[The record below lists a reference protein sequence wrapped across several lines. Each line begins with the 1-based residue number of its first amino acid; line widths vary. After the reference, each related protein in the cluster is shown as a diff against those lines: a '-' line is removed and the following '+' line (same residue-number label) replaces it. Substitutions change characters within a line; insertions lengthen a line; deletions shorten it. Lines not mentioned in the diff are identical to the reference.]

1 MYQHLTKLILARVVA
16 ALCAILAV
24 TTLGA
29 TAVGAHSSKITVHR
43 GSDTHTI
50 EIDSQGNALAPK
62 VRIVRVP
69 QVPAETATQANTRM
83 QVTGVDGLVPL
94 SVGGQTLWLNDESGS
109 GLIACRLVWA
119 TVRRGRGHWV
129 MRCYNENGGVA
140 RPGTISHSRL
150 PRAGLLGRIQPAGRY

>member
-24 TTLGA
+24 ITLGA
-29 TAVGAHSSKITVHR
+29 TVVGAHSSKITVHR
-43 GSDTHTI
+43 GSYTHTV

-94 SVGGQTLWLNDESGS
+94 SVAGQTLWLNDESGS

-129 MRCYNENGGVA
+129 VRCYTEDGYVA
-140 RPGTISHSRL
+140 RRGTTLRSWL
-150 PRAGLLGRIQPAGRY
+150 PRAVLLGRRQPAGRY